1 MDEFTNF
8 EIDLY
13 VDNTVERNLSDLQRG
28 MRFFDDRVFESRVQH
43 KSIFEID
50 STDGEDISEECE
62 ENNLSLNGLEY
73 NQESKFKTLLGFV
86 SGSTICNFIEE
97 EKNDI
102 GDTSHH
108 EYGYELRDD
117 FLFDSDWNHLGF
129 TSNSDRRNIPTM
141 LGVAK
146 KIAEEKKYSWIVS
159 NILPTK

>member
-50 STDGEDISEECE
+50 STDGEHISEECE

-102 GDTSHH
+102 GDTNHQ